1 MARADIGKD
10 RLRRRDA
17 LAGQLQ
23 TSSNSRIL
31 SRDTVLDRCHKHRGG
46 QGVGP
51 MGVGLRFAVVALGM
65 SSASLVNSPA
75 WAGDDGSAPLWQGI
89 GSIFAP
95 AVGFGGDKPPPI
107 DYREHG
113 KLVLPPNNE
122 LPPPGAAETADPAWP
137 VNQEVLRRKAQKEE
151 GKKTIAGVGD
161 ARLRYTKPF
170 PANEPV
176 TVRAVD
182 PDGQT
187 VKCEGACGSTS
198 TVLGNINPMN
208 WFGMGKTVPLGPE
221 PDREWLTDPPKG
233 FRAPV
238 GPIQGSTAN

>member
-1 MARADIGKD
+1 MIF
-10 RLRRRDA
+10 
-17 LAGQLQ
+17 
-23 TSSNSRIL
+23 
-31 SRDTVLDRCHKHRGG
+31 
-46 QGVGP
+46 GV
-51 MGVGLRFAVVALGM
+51 RFAVVVLAM
-65 SSASLVNSPA
+65 TSASLNSSA

-89 GSIFAP
+89 GSIFGP
-95 AVGFGGDKPPPI
+95 AIGLGFGGGDKPPPI

-113 KLVLPPNNE
+113 KLVVPPNRE
-122 LPPPGAAETADPAWP
+122 LPPPGSSAHADPSWP
-137 VNQEVLRRKAQKEE
+137 VNQEIVRRKALKEE

-161 ARLRYTKPF
+161 ARLRYTHPF

-187 VKCEGACGSTS
+187 VKCQGACGSAS
-198 TVLGNINPMN
+198 TVLGNLNPLN
-208 WFGMGKTVPLGPE
+208 WVGMGKPAELGPE

-238 GPIQGSTAN
+238 EPTQGSAKN